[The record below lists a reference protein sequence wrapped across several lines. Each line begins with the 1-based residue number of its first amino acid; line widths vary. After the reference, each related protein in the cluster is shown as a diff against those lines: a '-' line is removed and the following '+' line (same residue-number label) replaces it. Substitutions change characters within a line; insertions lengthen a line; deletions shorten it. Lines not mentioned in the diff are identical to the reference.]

1 MADRQVFYDPSGRR
15 GKRFRLAIVLFVLL
29 NILTIAALF
38 ATIRVVPVQPPLPVA
53 LEHGIPQ
60 PRPKSTLLARTTRQ
74 VNLAIRRLLGTQPPS
89 PRVVGARKATAV
101 ATAMSKPLYVGFY
114 GPWDENATSSLRR
127 HIGDIDW
134 LAPVWVTVTGP
145 NHQFNVLDDR
155 TGRAVIN
162 TAAHRPLILPVVQ
175 NFANGQVDAAGIK
188 GMLADPRLR
197 KQFLD
202 RFEAFLL
209 TNHASGAV
217 FDFEQLDRPSQINYL
232 LLLREARLRFA
243 KHGWLVTVA
252 VPVDE
257 TWPLRPFAAVAD
269 KLFVMAYD
277 EHSNDGPPGP
287 IASQQWWASAVA
299 NALRQIPRDKVIVTI
314 GNYAYDWHDGGGDPD
329 NVEEAWVDAGDSDA
343 PPVFD
348 RAAANSTF
356 AYDDEQGHRHTV
368 WLLDAAS
375 AFNELTL
382 LDRVGVHE
390 VAMWRIGSEDPA
402 LWSIFGRNV
411 QVPRSAAGLIHLA
424 EGTNVDIENPGEIL
438 RITALPTPGLRR
450 LTFAR
455 DGLLSNVDF
464 VQVPRPYTITRTGY
478 RRGLVALTFDDGP
491 DARWTPKILDVLKAK
506 HVPATFF
513 VVGENA
519 LTERSLLEREVREGH
534 EVGSHTYTHPNLAT
548 VSKTQVLFELN
559 ATQRLFEA
567 FTGRTL
573 KLFRAPFFGDA
584 EPTTADEV
592 LPVLDAQN
600 RGYISVGLHVDSED
614 WQRPGVPVIVN
625 NVLNRILSAPA
636 TCDQTSDAQCS
647 RNVVLLHD
655 SGGDRSQTIAAL
667 PIIIDQLR
675 ARGYRFVPVSELAGL
690 SPVQA
695 MPPLSATD
703 HAAARVDLA
712 LFELLSFGIRALGF
726 LFAAAITLGI
736 SRALVLTGLALAS
749 AWRERQRAKPTIDPD
764 TFVSVLIPAFNE
776 ERVIER
782 SVAQVLVSEEVRVEV
797 IVIDDGSKD
806 RTSEIVAK
814 AFGSEPRVHL
824 LTLENGGKARALNH
838 GLKLATSE
846 IVVALDADTQF
857 EPNTIARLARWFA
870 ADDRLAA
877 VAGNAKVGNRVNL
890 VTKWQALEYVTAQN
904 LERRALAR
912 LGAMMVVPGAVGA
925 WRKKAILE
933 VGGYPPDTLAEDQD
947 LTIAVQRAG
956 WCVAYDQGAVAW
968 TEAPQTFRQLARQR
982 FRWAFGTIQC
992 VWKHKRI
999 LADGEP
1005 RGLAFIGFPQ
1015 AIVFQLLFAIV
1026 SPIIDLALVVNI
1038 FATVTSIHE
1047 HGYTAV
1053 KGDLQLVALFWILFA
1068 AIDLTAGLI
1077 AMALERREDW
1087 RLMAWL
1093 LPQRFGYRQI
1103 MYYVVIKAVV
1113 QALRGPRV
1121 GWSSIARTG
1130 KVNMGGRSESRLS
1143 RLLRFIRGRYS
1154 ARRNRDRKSPASK

>member
-15 GKRFRLAIVLFVLL
+15 GKRFRLAVVLFVLL

-53 LEHGIPQ
+53 LEHGVAQRP
-60 PRPKSTLLARTTRQ
+60 PKSTLLARATRR
-74 VNLAIRRLLGTQPPS
+74 VDLAVQRLLGTQPPS
-89 PRVVGARKATAV
+89 PRVVGARRATAV

-114 GPWDENATSSLRR
+114 VPWDESSTASLQR
-127 HIGDIDW
+127 HIGDLDW

-145 NHQFNVLDDR
+145 NHQFNVLPDR
-155 TGRAVIN
+155 AGRAVIN
-162 TAAHRPLILPVVQ
+162 AAAHRPLILPVVQ
-175 NFANGQVDAAGIK
+175 NFSNGQVDQAGIQ

-197 KQFLD
+197 KHFLD
-202 RFEAFLL
+202 QLEPFLL
-209 TNHASGAV
+209 ANHASGAV
-217 FDFEQLDRPSQINYL
+217 FDFEQLDRPSQFNYL
-232 LLLREARLRFA
+232 QLLREARQRFA
-243 KHGWLVTVA
+243 KHGWLLTAA
-252 VPVDE
+252 VPVEEPWD
-257 TWPLRPFAAVAD
+257 LRQFAAVAD
-269 KLFVMAYD
+269 KLFIMAYD
-277 EHSNDGPPGP
+277 EHSNDGPAGP
-287 IASQQWWASAVA
+287 IASQQWWASSVA
-299 NALRQIPRDKVIVTI
+299 TALRQIPRGKAIVTI
-314 GNYAYDWHDGGGDPD
+314 GNYAYDWHDGTGDPE

-343 PPVFD
+343 PPQFD
-348 RAAANSTF
+348 RTAANSTF
-356 AYDDEQGHRHTV
+356 AYQDENGDPHTV
-368 WLLDAAS
+368 WMLDAAS

-382 LDRVGVHE
+382 LDKIGIRDVGL
-390 VAMWRIGSEDPA
+390 WRLGAEDPG

-411 QVPRSAAGLIHLA
+411 QLPRTTTGLVHLA
-424 EGTNVDIENPGEIL
+424 EGTNVDIEGPGEIL
-438 RITALPTPGLRR
+438 RITALPTAGERQFTIGR
-450 LTFAR
+450 N
-455 DGLLSNVDF
+455 GLLSNVDF
-464 VQVPRPYTITRTGY
+464 IRVPRPYTITRTGY
-478 RRGLVALTFDDGP
+478 RPGLVALTFDDGP
-491 DARWTPKILDVLKAK
+491 DARWTPRILDILKAK

-513 VVGENA
+513 IVGENA
-519 LTERSLLEREVREGH
+519 LTERSLLQREVREGH

-559 ATQRLFEA
+559 TTQRLFQA

-592 LPVLDAQN
+592 IPVWEAQN

-614 WQRPGVPVIVN
+614 WQRPGVPTIVN
-625 NVLNRILSAPA
+625 NVLTRILQAPPR
-636 TCDQTSDAQCS
+636 CDDNSDAQCS

-655 SGGDRSQTIAAL
+655 SGGDRSETIAAL
-667 PIIIDQLR
+667 PIIIDTLR
-675 ARGYRFVPVSELAGL
+675 AHGYRFVPVSELAGL
-690 SPVQA
+690 SPIQA
-695 MPPLSATD
+695 MPPLSPAD
-703 HAAARVDLA
+703 HFAARVDLA
-712 LFELLSFGIRALGF
+712 LFELLSFAIRALGF

-736 SRALVLTGLALAS
+736 ARALILTGLALYS
-749 AWRERQRAKPTIDPD
+749 AWKERRQRRPDIDPA

-782 SVAQVLVSEEVRVEV
+782 SVAQVLASERVKVEV

-806 RTSEIVAK
+806 RTSEIVEK
-814 AFGSEPRVHL
+814 AFGNEKRVRL
-824 LTLENGGKARALNH
+824 IKLENGGKARALNH
-838 GLKLATSE
+838 GLALAKSD

-857 EPNTIARLARWFA
+857 EPETIARLARWFS
-870 ADDRLAA
+870 ADDKLAA
-877 VAGNAKVGNRVNL
+877 VAGNAKVGNRINV

-912 LGAMMVVPGAVGA
+912 LGAMTVVPGAVGA
-925 WRKKAILE
+925 WRKAAIVE

-956 WCVAYDQGAVAW
+956 WSVAYDQSAIAW
-968 TEAPQTFRQLARQR
+968 TEAPQTMRQLARQR

-999 LADGEP
+999 LTDGYP
-1005 RGLAFIGFPQ
+1005 RGLAFIGIPQ
-1015 AIVFQLLFAIV
+1015 AILFQLLFALI
-1026 SPIIDLALVVNI
+1026 SPIIDLSLIINI

-1053 KGDLQLVALFWILFA
+1053 KGDLRLVAFFWILFA

-1077 AMALERREDW
+1077 AMALERRENW
-1087 RLMAWL
+1087 RLMVWL
-1093 LPQRFGYRQI
+1093 IPQRFGYRQV

-1130 KVNMGGRSESRLS
+1130 KVQLGAQHKRRRP
-1143 RLLRFIRGRYS
+1143 RLLSFIQARYAQIATRIRRG
-1154 ARRNRDRKSPASK
+1154 

>member
-53 LEHGIPQ
+53 LEHGLPQ
-60 PRPKSTLLARTTRQ
+60 HPPTSTLLARTTRQ

-89 PRVVGARKATAV
+89 ARKVGARRATAV

-127 HIGDIDW
+127 HIGDLDW

-145 NHQFNVLDDR
+145 NHQFNILDDR
-155 TGRAVIN
+155 IGRAVIN
-162 TAAHRPLILPVVQ
+162 AAAHRPLILPVVQ
-175 NFANGQVDAAGIK
+175 NFANGKVDTAGIQ

-197 KQFLD
+197 KHFLNQL
-202 RFEAFLL
+202 EPFLL
-209 TNHASGAV
+209 ANHASGAV
-217 FDFEQLDRPSQINYL
+217 FDFEQLNRASQLNYL
-232 LLLREARLRFA
+232 QLLREARVRFA
-243 KHGWLVTVA
+243 RHGWLVTVA
-252 VPVDE
+252 VPVDQ
-257 TWPLRPFAAVAD
+257 TWPLKAFSAVAD

-287 IASQQWWASAVA
+287 IASQQWWASVVA
-299 NALRQIPRDKVIVTI
+299 TALRQIPRDKVIVTI

-348 RAAANSTF
+348 RVSLNSTF
-356 AYDDEQGHRHTV
+356 AYDDEQGHSHTV

-382 LDRVGVHE
+382 LDRVGIRE
-390 VAMWRIGSEDPA
+390 VAVWRIGSEDPA

-411 QVPRSAAGLIHLA
+411 QTPRSAAGLLRLA

-438 RITALPTPGLRR
+438 RITALKTPGERR
-450 LTFAR
+450 LTFTR

-464 VQVPRPYTITRTGY
+464 VRLPRPDTITRTGY
-478 RRGLVALTFDDGP
+478 RPGLVALTFDDGP
-491 DARWTPKILDVLKAK
+491 DARWTPKILDILKAK
-506 HVPATFF
+506 QVPATFF

-548 VSKTQVLFELN
+548 VSNTQVLFELN

-584 EPTTADEV
+584 EPTTDDEV

-614 WQRPGVPVIVN
+614 WQRPGVQVIVN
-625 NVLNRILSAPA
+625 NVLSRILSAPPH
-636 TCDQTSDAQCS
+636 CDSNSDAQCS

-667 PIIIDQLR
+667 PIIIDLLR
-675 ARGYRFVPVSELAGL
+675 SRGYRFVPVSELAGL
-690 SPVQA
+690 SPMQA
-695 MPPLSATD
+695 MPPLSPAD

-712 LFELLSFGIRALGF
+712 LFETIGFGIRALGF
-726 LFAAAITLGI
+726 LFAAAISLGI
-736 SRALVLTGLALAS
+736 ARALILTGLALYS
-749 AWRERQRAKPTIDPD
+749 AWKERRQARPEIDPA

-782 SVAQVLVSEEVRVEV
+782 SVAQVLASENVQVEV

-806 RTSEIVAK
+806 RTSEVVEK
-814 AFGSEPRVHL
+814 AFGGEPRVRL
-824 LTLENGGKARALNH
+824 IKLENAGKARALNR
-838 GLKLATSE
+838 GLALAKSE

-870 ADDRLAA
+870 TEERLAA
-877 VAGNAKVGNRVNL
+877 VAGNAKVGNRVNI

-912 LGAMMVVPGAVGA
+912 LGAMTVVPGAVGA
-925 WRKKAILE
+925 WRKQAIVE

-956 WCVAYDQGAVAW
+956 WRVAYDQGAIAW
-968 TEAPQTFRQLARQR
+968 TEAPHTMRQLARQR

-992 VWKHKRI
+992 VWKHRRI
-999 LADGEP
+999 LADGWP
-1005 RGLAFIGFPQ
+1005 RGLAFIGLPQ
-1015 AIVFQLLFAIV
+1015 AILFQLLFAMV
-1026 SPIIDLALVVNI
+1026 SPIIDLALVVNV

-1053 KGDLQLVALFWILFA
+1053 KGDLQLVAFFWILFA

-1077 AMALERREDW
+1077 AMALERRENW
-1087 RLMAWL
+1087 KLIAWL
-1093 LPQRFGYRQI
+1093 LPQRFGYRQV
-1103 MYYVVIKAVV
+1103 MYYVVIKALV

-1130 KVNMGGRSESRLS
+1130 KVKVGAQETGRQSGLLSFISDLYARL
-1143 RLLRFIRGRYS
+1143 RAAL
-1154 ARRNRDRKSPASK
+1154 